1 MGINSI
7 TDFFAL
13 GCGRCSRFQTSE
25 CSTQLWQ
32 EELALLRS
40 TVLSAGLTEEVKWS
54 HPCYTD
60 QGKNIAVIGAFRDC
74 CVLTFFKGVLLS
86 DPAQI
91 LELPGENSQAGR
103 VIRIRSLEQVH
114 QLSEMIRDYLREAI
128 DIERSGQQFE
138 KIKIEDRPIP
148 QELADKFDEMPELR
162 QAFRSLTPGRQ
173 RGYLLHFSQPKQAKT
188 REARIEKCVDQ
199 IMAGQGLND

>member
-7 TDFFAL
+7 SDYFEQ
-13 GCGRCSRFQTSE
+13 GCGRCSRFQKPD
-25 CSTQLWQ
+25 CSTQLWRA
-32 EELALLRS
+32 ELAVLRS
-40 TVLSAGLTEEVKWS
+40 TILTVGLTEEVKWS

-74 CVLTFFKGVLLS
+74 CVLTFFKGALLS

-91 LELPGENSQAGR
+91 LELPGENSQVGR
-103 VIRIRSLEQVH
+103 VIRIRSVEQVRS
-114 QLSEMIRDYLREAI
+114 LAGTICDYLREAI
-128 DIERSGQQFE
+128 EIERSGREVE

-148 QELADKFDEMPELR
+148 QELADKFDELPELR
-162 QAFRSLTPGRQ
+162 EAFRRLSPGRQ

-188 REARIEKCVDQ
+188 REARIEKCLDQ